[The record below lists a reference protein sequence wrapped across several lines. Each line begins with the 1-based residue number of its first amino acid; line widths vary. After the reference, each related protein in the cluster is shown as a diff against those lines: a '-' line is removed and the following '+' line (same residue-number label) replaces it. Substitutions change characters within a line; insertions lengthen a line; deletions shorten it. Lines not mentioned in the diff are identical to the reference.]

1 MKCPN
6 CGREN
11 EEGTD
16 ICKGCQYDLTALN
29 NNSKHNSKR
38 KIDIDKNADLFTI
51 IIGFVSFG
59 IFLFLSFELLRRPLS
74 SIVDYTA
81 FLGIII
87 IISLFLSSF
96 VIGIYG
102 CKDFTDG
109 ENNILGFLLITFTV
123 IILCGLLTYVNN
135 GAISN
140 SITETINETVDISSL
155 SSTGSVIFN
164 HINLLELIIFLI
176 IGVILSFI
184 GVYISI
190 RLKNLLL
197 KRN

>member
-1 MKCPN
+1 MDKLKCPN

-87 IISLFLSSF
+87 IISLFYQ
-96 VIGIYG
+96 V
-102 CKDFTDG
+102 
-109 ENNILGFLLITFTV
+109 
-123 IILCGLLTYVNN
+123 
-135 GAISN
+135 
-140 SITETINETVDISSL
+140 
-155 SSTGSVIFN
+155 
-164 HINLLELIIFLI
+164 
-176 IGVILSFI
+176 
-184 GVYISI
+184 
-190 RLKNLLL
+190 LLL
-197 KRN
+197 VFMDVRILLMVKITYLVFC